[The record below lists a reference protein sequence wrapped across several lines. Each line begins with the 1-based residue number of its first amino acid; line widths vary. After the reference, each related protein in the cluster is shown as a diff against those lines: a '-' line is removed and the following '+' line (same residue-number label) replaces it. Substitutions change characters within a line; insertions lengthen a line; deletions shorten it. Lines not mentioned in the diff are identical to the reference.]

1 MEGER
6 TTRFA
11 VMGAGGVG
19 GYFGARLA
27 DAGYPVAVVARGDH
41 LRAIRERGIAVQSP
55 SGDTAF
61 APTIATDDAGA
72 IGPVDAVLFT
82 VKLYDVEEAAAAIRP
97 LLGAETMVLALQNG
111 VDAAER
117 IARIVGEDR
126 VIGGTTY
133 IFTTIESPGVIRHM
147 GTLARIV
154 FGELDGRASERTDK
168 LLACLRD
175 ARIDAELS
183 TDITAELWRKF
194 VILASMSAVTCLARL
209 PYGPIVG
216 DPDALA
222 LCETAMRE
230 VETVARARNVALAP
244 DVVAQHMAAIAGY
257 GPDVNTSMYRDLAG
271 GRRVE
276 VEHLSGT
283 VARLGEES
291 GVDTPFHRTAYALL
305 KLYADGPPS
314 LPS

>member
-1 MEGER
+1 MGQQR

-27 DAGYPVAVVARGDH
+27 DAGYPVAVIARGDH
-41 LRAIRERGIAVQSP
+41 LRAIRERGIAVRSP
-55 SGDTAF
+55 SGDVTF
-61 APTIATDDAGA
+61 EPTIATDDAGA
-72 IGPVDAVLFT
+72 IGPVDTVLFT
-82 VKLYDVEEAAAAIRP
+82 VKLYDVEQAATAIRP

-117 IARIVGEDR
+117 IAGIVGKDR

-133 IFTTIESPGVIRHM
+133 IFTAIDSPGVIRHL
-147 GTLARIV
+147 GPLARIV
-154 FGELDGRASERTDK
+154 FGELDGRASERTDR
-168 LLACLRD
+168 LLACLQA
-175 ARIDAELS
+175 ARIDADLS

-194 VILASMSAVTCLARL
+194 VIFASMSAITCLARV

-216 DPDALA
+216 DPDLLA

-230 VETVARARNVALAP
+230 VEAVARARNVALAP
-244 DVVAQHMAAIAGY
+244 DVVAQHMAAITGY
-257 GPDVNTSMYRDLAG
+257 GPDVNTSMYRDLAS
-271 GRRVE
+271 GRRLE
-276 VEHLSGT
+276 VEHLSGA
-283 VARLGEES
+283 VARLGRDT
-291 GVDTPFHRTAYALL
+291 GVDTPFHRAAYALL
-305 KLYADGPPS
+305 NLYADGPPS

>member
-1 MEGER
+1 MGQQR

-19 GYFGARLA
+19 AYFGARLA
-27 DAGYPVAVVARGDH
+27 DAGYPVAVIARGDH
-41 LRAIRERGIAVQSP
+41 LRAIRERGIAVHSP
-55 SGDTAF
+55 SGDATF

-82 VKLYDVEEAAAAIRP
+82 VKLYDVEEAATAIRP
-97 LLGAETMVLALQNG
+97 LLGAETVVLALQNG

-117 IARIVGEDR
+117 IARIVGENR

-133 IFTTIESPGVIRHM
+133 IFTTIESPGVIRHL
-147 GTLARIV
+147 GPLARIV
-154 FGELDGRASERTDK
+154 FGELDGRVSERTET
-168 LLACLRD
+168 LLACMRA
-175 ARIDAELS
+175 ARIDADLS

-194 VILASMSAVTCLARL
+194 VIPASMSAITCLARL

-216 DPDALA
+216 DPVSLA
-222 LCETAMRE
+222 LCEAAMRE
-230 VETVARARNVALAP
+230 VEAVARARNVALAA
-244 DVVAQHMAAIAGY
+244 DVVAQHLAAIAGY

-271 GRRVE
+271 GRRLE

-291 GVDTPFHRTAYALL
+291 GVDTPFHRATYALL
-305 KLYADGPPS
+305 KLCADGPPS